1 MSATDVYNIAKHL
14 SKDELIKLNFM
25 IDRDLVKSK
34 LTNKIKKPLPNFTT
48 EDGLRYLL
56 ENHIRKS

>member
-1 MSATDVYNIAKHL
+1 MSATDVYNIVKHL

-25 IDRDLVKSK
+25 INHDLDKSK
-34 LTNKIKKPLPNFTT
+34 LTNKKKPFPNFTL
-48 EDGLRYLL
+48 EDGLKYLL

>member
-25 IDRDLVKSK
+25 INRDLDKSK
-34 LTNKIKKPLPNFTT
+34 LTNKTKKPLPNF

-56 ENHIRKS
+56 ENHIKKS